1 MRQQNPS
8 NNSQQAQFMELLP
21 RLRDGTSTLED
32 WQLLLTRIPNV
43 YNQIGNTKFI
53 VLVQYYK

>member
-8 NNSQQAQFMELLP
+8 NDSQQAQFMELLP
-21 RLRDGTSTLED
+21 RLRDGTSTFED

-43 YNQIGNTKFI
+43 YNQIGNTKLI

>member
-8 NNSQQAQFMELLP
+8 NDSQQAQFMELLP
-21 RLRDGTSTLED
+21 RLRDGTSTFED